1 MTARDNKLLEFGS
14 GNDRKWFR
22 ARKHL
27 WSKTQFIKICK
38 KHVKEFISIFRRKQ
52 RLLELKPGETIPER
66 CCWQRESPQRCIT
79 NSSFGH
85 FQTPYL
91 VKTRNTYIYIYIAP
105 KNYWIIMQWSLP
117 RPYLLCPTTF
127 HLKKIKKA
135 SIGCLQDPTDSKTTS
150 EFNVC
155 NSGQTRGTCSWIWL
169 HGLDVSMFGRFFRC
183 DKKEKRRC
191 AVNVSP

>member
-1 MTARDNKLLEFGS
+1 MIEHDFEHENICEV
-14 GNDRKWFR
+14 
-22 ARKHL
+22 KHNS
-27 WSKTQFIKICK
+27 SKFAK

-91 VKTRNTYIYIYIAP
+91 VKTRNTYIYIYYIAP

-117 RPYLLCPTTF
+117 RPSLLCPTTF
-127 HLKKIKKA
+127 HLKKMKK
-135 SIGCLQDPTDSKTTS
+135 SQHRMPPGPNRLQNNEWVQRLDPTTQGK
-150 EFNVC
+150 
-155 NSGQTRGTCSWIWL
+155 RGELAAGFGLVSMCRC
-169 HGLDVSMFGRFFRC
+169 LDVFLGAT
-183 DKKEKRRC
+183 RRRRGG
-191 AVNVSP
+191 AR